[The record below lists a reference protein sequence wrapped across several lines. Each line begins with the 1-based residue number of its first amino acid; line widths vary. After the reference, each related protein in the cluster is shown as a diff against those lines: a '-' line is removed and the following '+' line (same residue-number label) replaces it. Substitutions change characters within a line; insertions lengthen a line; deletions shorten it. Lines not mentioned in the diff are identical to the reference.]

1 MNEVLK
7 TISQRSSIRAYTAK
21 KLTDAEIK
29 ALITAGLQAPTA
41 RNMQEVHISV
51 IDGDNPILKEIDT
64 QCKLTMLK
72 AAPDDETK
80 AKIES
85 NPNNFYYNAPTVLIL
100 SADKD
105 FKWSK
110 LDAGITVQNIAL
122 AAQSMK
128 LGSLIIGIIDDVMRG
143 EKKDYFAKLLKFPD
157 NHEFAIAVAV
167 GHRATEKKPHEIDF
181 DSKVTVSVTE
191 EQKEKIKSELGKAI
205 TTLHKTETY
214 LMVGIED
221 DYDLWM
227 AGNKLDKGAYVSV
240 SLFGNASASDY
251 DNMTAKI
258 CEIYEQELG
267 IPSNA
272 IYVTYHPIADWGWNG
287 HNF

>member
-122 AAQSMK
+122 AAQSME

-143 EKKDYFAKLLKFPD
+143 EKKD
-157 NHEFAIAVAV
+157 
-167 GHRATEKKPHEIDF
+167 
-181 DSKVTVSVTE
+181 
-191 EQKEKIKSELGKAI
+191 
-205 TTLHKTETY
+205 
-214 LMVGIED
+214 
-221 DYDLWM
+221 
-227 AGNKLDKGAYVSV
+227 
-240 SLFGNASASDY
+240 
-251 DNMTAKI
+251 
-258 CEIYEQELG
+258 
-267 IPSNA
+267 
-272 IYVTYHPIADWGWNG
+272 
-287 HNF
+287 

>member
-29 ALITAGLQAPTA
+29 ALITAGLQAPT
-41 RNMQEVHISV
+41 V

-157 NHEFAIAVAV
+157 DHEFAIAVAV
-167 GHRATEKKPHEIDF
+167 GHRATEKEPHEIDF
-181 DSKVTVSVTE
+181 DK
-191 EQKEKIKSELGKAI
+191 
-205 TTLHKTETY
+205 
-214 LMVGIED
+214 
-221 DYDLWM
+221 
-227 AGNKLDKGAYVSV
+227 SV
-240 SLFGNASASDY
+240 SF
-251 DNMTAKI
+251 I
-258 CEIYEQELG
+258 
-267 IPSNA
+267 
-272 IYVTYHPIADWGWNG
+272 
-287 HNF
+287 

>member
-1 MNEVLK
+1 
-7 TISQRSSIRAYTAK
+7 
-21 KLTDAEIK
+21 
-29 ALITAGLQAPTA
+29 
-41 RNMQEVHISV
+41 
-51 IDGDNPILKEIDT
+51 
-64 QCKLTMLK
+64 MLK
-72 AAPDDETK
+72 ADPDDETK

-167 GHRATEKKPHEIDF
+167 GHSATEKEPHEIDF
-181 DSKVTVSVTE
+181 DK
-191 EQKEKIKSELGKAI
+191 
-205 TTLHKTETY
+205 
-214 LMVGIED
+214 
-221 DYDLWM
+221 
-227 AGNKLDKGAYVSV
+227 SV
-240 SLFGNASASDY
+240 SF
-251 DNMTAKI
+251 I
-258 CEIYEQELG
+258 
-267 IPSNA
+267 
-272 IYVTYHPIADWGWNG
+272 
-287 HNF
+287 

>member
-51 IDGDNPILKEIDT
+51 IDGDNPI
-64 QCKLTMLK
+64 CKLTMLK

-122 AAQSMK
+122 SAQSMK

-167 GHRATEKKPHEIDF
+167 GH
-181 DSKVTVSVTE
+181 
-191 EQKEKIKSELGKAI
+191 Q
-205 TTLHKTETY
+205 
-214 LMVGIED
+214 
-221 DYDLWM
+221 
-227 AGNKLDKGAYVSV
+227 
-240 SLFGNASASDY
+240 
-251 DNMTAKI
+251 
-258 CEIYEQELG
+258 
-267 IPSNA
+267 
-272 IYVTYHPIADWGWNG
+272 
-287 HNF
+287 